1 MVRSQP
7 LHHEA
12 LLYLQNKDMA
22 ANRCQTL
29 VILMALS
36 KEADD
41 GMHTVWRLFSEGMG
55 QRQSQ

>member
-1 MVRSQP
+1 MVSSRP

-36 KEADD
+36 KEADN
-41 GMHTVWRLFSEGMG
+41 GMHTLWRLFSEGMG
-55 QRQSQ
+55 Q